1 MPEKVTGKQRKKMLR
16 ELAQSLVDLIF
27 DWGYLGIFLLMAIES
42 SFIPFPSEIV
52 LIPAGYL
59 AYNGEMNVV
68 AIMGSALSGSL
79 VGAFINYYLALT
91 LGRKMLK
98 RYGKYFFIKENA
110 LEKMDSFFAKHGHI
124 STFTGRLIPGI
135 RQLISIPAGLAKMN
149 LVEFSLYTALGA
161 GIWAFILTMLG
172 YFIGQNQELINIYL
186 KQITIAVAVV
196 VILFVSWY
204 AYYQKN
210 KKGDKN
216 VKNR

>member
-1 MPEKVTGKQRKKMLR
+1 MIR
-16 ELAQSLVDLIF
+16 ELAQGLVDLIF
-27 DWGYLGIFLLMAIES
+27 DWGYLGIFLLMAVES

-59 AYNGEMNVV
+59 ASKGDMNVG
-68 AIMGSALSGSL
+68 AIMGSALGGSL

-110 LEKMDSFFAKHGHI
+110 LEKMDDFFARHGHI

-135 RQLISIPAGLAKMN
+135 RQLISIPAGLARMN
-149 LVEFSLYTALGA
+149 LVQFSLYTTLGA
-161 GIWAFILTMLG
+161 GIWAFVLTMLG
-172 YFIGQNQELINIYL
+172 YFIGENQELIDTYL
-186 KQITIAVAVV
+186 KQITIIVLVV
-196 VILFVSWY
+196 LVLLISWY

-210 KKGDKN
+210 KSD
-216 VKNR
+216 